1 MTKLIIQHLWSDFK
15 KHWPGILVTLVL
27 CYIATIF
34 VFTFGFW
41 FFMMDSEA
49 YLLSEAELR
58 KMILNG
64 SGTYTLLYFIGTAGI
79 LLSVILISR
88 KFPVRLFKPIY
99 FCPADMRLKRK
110 SLRSYFW
117 SKVSF
122 RLILFV
128 LLCLSFTGN
137 LLIFFQ
143 TPELTLLLFLSCFIL
158 IDFSMKAD
166 PGNRIPNR
174 ELDEALEGKGMSI
187 VNVYWFCLLALEYVA
202 LFCQSYLQTSWSSWI
217 IALWI
222 IAMIGNVFAAAYCI
236 RTFLNN
242 MISYENL
249 YFPKQEVTVC

>member
-15 KHWPGILVTLVL
+15 KHWLGILVTLVL

-41 FFMMDSEA
+41 FFMVDSEA

-64 SGTYTLLYFIGTAGI
+64 SETYTLLYFIGTAGI

-88 KFPVRLFKPIY
+88 KFPVRLLKPIY

-122 RLILFV
+122 CLILFV
-128 LLCLSFTGN
+128 LLCLSFTV
-137 LLIFFQ
+137 
-143 TPELTLLLFLSCFIL
+143 

-174 ELDEALEGKGMSI
+174 KLDEALEGKGMSI

-202 LFCQSYLQTSWSSWI
+202 LFCQSYLQTSWNSWI

>member
-1 MTKLIIQHLWSDFK
+1 MTRLIIQHLWSDFK
-15 KHWPGILVTLVL
+15 KHWLGILLILGL
-27 CYIATIF
+27 CYIGTAF
-34 VFTFGFW
+34 ALTFGLW
-41 FFMMDSEA
+41 FFMIDSQA
-49 YLLSEAELR
+49 YLLSNAEL
-58 KMILNG
+58 KEIILNG
-64 SGTYTLLYFIGTAGI
+64 SEVYTLLYFIYTAGI

-88 KFPVRLFKPIY
+88 KFPVRLLKPIY
-99 FCPADMRLKRK
+99 FCPADLKIKRNA
-110 SLRSYFW
+110 LRSYLG
-117 SKVSF
+117 SKFAICLV
-122 RLILFV
+122 LFL
-128 LLCLSFTGN
+128 LLCLGFTGS
-137 LLIFFQ
+137 LMIFFQ
-143 TPELTLLLFLSCFIL
+143 TPELALLFLLSCFIL

-187 VNVYWFCLLALEYVA
+187 VNVYWFCLLSLEYVA

>member
-15 KHWPGILVTLVL
+15 KHWLGILVTLVL

-41 FFMMDSEA
+41 FFMVDSEA

-64 SGTYTLLYFIGTAGI
+64 SETYTLLYFIGTAGI

-88 KFPVRLFKPIY
+88 KFPVRLLKPIY

-122 RLILFV
+122 CLILFV

-174 ELDEALEGKGMSI
+174 KLDEALEGKGMSI

-202 LFCQSYLQTSWSSWI
+202 LFCQSYLQTSWNSWI

-222 IAMIGNVFAAAYCI
+222 IAMIGNVFAAVY
-236 RTFLNN
+236 
-242 MISYENL
+242 
-249 YFPKQEVTVC
+249 

>member
-15 KHWPGILVTLVL
+15 KHWLGILVTLVL

-41 FFMMDSEA
+41 FFMVDSEA

-64 SGTYTLLYFIGTAGI
+64 SETYT
-79 LLSVILISR
+79 
-88 KFPVRLFKPIY
+88 PIY

-110 SLRSYFW
+110 SLRSYLG

-122 RLILFV
+122 CLILFV

>member
-15 KHWPGILVTLVL
+15 KHWLGILVTLVL

-41 FFMMDSEA
+41 FFMVDSEA

-64 SGTYTLLYFIGTAGI
+64 SETYTLLYFIGTAGI

-88 KFPVRLFKPIY
+88 KFPVRLLKPIY

-110 SLRSYFW
+110 SLRSYLG

-122 RLILFV
+122 CLILFV

-137 LLIFFQ
+137 LLIFF
-143 TPELTLLLFLSCFIL
+143 
-158 IDFSMKAD
+158 
-166 PGNRIPNR
+166 
-174 ELDEALEGKGMSI
+174 
-187 VNVYWFCLLALEYVA
+187 
-202 LFCQSYLQTSWSSWI
+202 QSYLQTSWSSWI

>member
-15 KHWPGILVTLVL
+15 KHWLGILVTLVL

-41 FFMMDSEA
+41 FFMVDSEA

-64 SGTYTLLYFIGTAGI
+64 SETYTLLYFIGTAGI
-79 LLSVILISR
+79 FVVCHPDFQKISR
-88 KFPVRLFKPIY
+88 PAVEPIY

-122 RLILFV
+122 CLILFV

-143 TPELTLLLFLSCFIL
+143 TPELTLLLFL
-158 IDFSMKAD
+158 
-166 PGNRIPNR
+166 P
-174 ELDEALEGKGMSI
+174 ALS
-187 VNVYWFCLLALEYVA
+187 
-202 LFCQSYLQTSWSSWI
+202 
-217 IALWI
+217 
-222 IAMIGNVFAAAYCI
+222 
-236 RTFLNN
+236 
-242 MISYENL
+242 
-249 YFPKQEVTVC
+249 

>member
-64 SGTYTLLYFIGTAGI
+64 SETYTLLYFIGTAGI

-88 KFPVRLFKPIY
+88 KFPVRLLKPIY

-110 SLRSYFW
+110 SLRSYLG

-122 RLILFV
+122 CLILFV

-143 TPELTLLLFLSCFIL
+143 TPELTLLLFL